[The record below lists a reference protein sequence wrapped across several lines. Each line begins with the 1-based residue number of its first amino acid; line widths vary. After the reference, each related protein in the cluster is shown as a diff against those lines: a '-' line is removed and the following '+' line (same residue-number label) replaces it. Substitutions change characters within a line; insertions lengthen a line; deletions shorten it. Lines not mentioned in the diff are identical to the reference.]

1 MRKIDFD
8 NKTSWEILDMKN
20 LVQRLITE
28 NYAID
33 RIKNLLGITN
43 FQMKMIMSY
52 QYSQEL
58 ENFIEKQNDVTE
70 EEMIMGASAYCYEDL
85 APVEKQIYNSLGK

>member
-70 EEMIMGASAYCYEDL
+70 EEMIMGASAYSYEDL